1 MPQGAAFGLKA
12 RLRGGELKTDG
23 LPIADPSSSDNLVT
37 WIQVSILHLCE
48 ASRALFM
55 LSYWILFVAMR
66 FCRMEA

>member
-37 WIQVSILHLCE
+37 WIQVSILHLRE

-55 LSYWILFVAMR
+55 LS
-66 FCRMEA
+66 